1 MRFGARR
8 VGAALLL
15 ALVSCGDARERLVV
29 RTDLPEPLREVAERT
44 FEASEPDIDVRFSV
58 RSLEETL
65 EELGDPDAEPAF
77 DVWWGAPAGE
87 AERALREGRVRSWEP
102 ILETPFVIAFDLDRV
117 GIPDAPADWL
127 DLFHHGW
134 FEEVALPDPRSSD
147 RGAAFVTAVVAD
159 RVRAADD
166 SYIGFEWLGR
176 LDRQVVRYP
185 PDVRETL
192 RALRLGQVSLVIAP
206 RAEVEAARPD
216 WEGRLY
222 YVIPESG
229 VPALVR
235 VVAIT
240 ATAGEPDSDAA
251 ARFAEHVRSSEVL
264 TAAKLHTR
272 WEPVGPWDEGRL
284 PDDFELDRPW
294 TTYPLAVDLAV
305 DSGDVWLERWNRDVR
320 GRGK

>member
-1 MRFGARR
+1 
-8 VGAALLL
+8 
-15 ALVSCGDARERLVV
+15 
-29 RTDLPEPLREVAERT
+29 
-44 FEASEPDIDVRFSV
+44 
-58 RSLEETL
+58 
-65 EELGDPDAEPAF
+65 
-77 DVWWGAPAGE
+77 
-87 AERALREGRVRSWEP
+87 
-102 ILETPFVIAFDLDRV
+102 
-117 GIPDAPADWL
+117 
-127 DLFHHGW
+127 
-134 FEEVALPDPRSSD
+134 VALPDPRSSD

-159 RVRAADD
+159 RVRVADD

-192 RALRLGQVSLVIAP
+192 RGLRLGQVSLVIAP

-240 ATAGEPDSDAA
+240 ATAGEPGSDAA